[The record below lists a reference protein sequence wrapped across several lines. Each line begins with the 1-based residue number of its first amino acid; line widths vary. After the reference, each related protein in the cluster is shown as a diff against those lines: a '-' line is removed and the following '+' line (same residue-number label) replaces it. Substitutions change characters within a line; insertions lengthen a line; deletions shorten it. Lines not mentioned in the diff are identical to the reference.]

1 MAEEISISFL
11 LNNGIAI
18 GVAWY
23 VLTRLNHNLDKL
35 SRSIDNLNK
44 NINDRLTALENNQR
58 QFQMQIHELKLNVDA
73 LRRGDS

>member
-1 MAEEISISFL
+1 MNDELSLSFL

-35 SRSIDNLNK
+35 SQSIDNLNR
-44 NINDRLTALENNQR
+44 NINDRLTELETSQ
-58 QFQMQIHELKLNVDA
+58 QHFQLLLHELKLKVDNIK
-73 LRRGDS
+73 

>member
-1 MAEEISISFL
+1 MNDELSLSFL

-35 SRSIDNLNK
+35 SQSIDNLNR
-44 NINDRLTALENNQR
+44 NINDRLTELETSQQ
-58 QFQMQIHELKLNVDA
+58 QFQILLHELKLNVDV